1 MAETEE
7 ELLLA
12 GGDADANMDHID
24 EEKLLADEDPNF
36 NPFQVKQEELD
47 LFDAA
52 IEPSGVDKDVPLVT
66 TPAVISTPTPPS
78 SASSSLGITT
88 NAGITFS
95 NSAANIA
102 NITGK
107 KYCCY
112 IGNMSWWTTDDDLV
126 KVITSCGVD
135 DLVDLKFYEN
145 RLNGQSKG
153 FCLAVFL
160 TDLSV
165 RTITEKLPLKPV
177 HGQTL
182 VVLSYS
188 KISLARLEEASAKS
202 QTRIEQQKKA
212 KEENGMLNMG
222 TIRIGAM
229 GITPMG
235 PGGPLGPPVQQQPP
249 PMMNMAMMGQRP
261 PMGVQMGGPM
271 MGGGAMVGRPGGPGG
286 PMNPQQQMI
295 IPQTR
300 ILPGGMVQM
309 GGPPPQMGPGGGMR
323 PGVGPGGPQMNQ
335 PPPGMGQR
343 GPMGGAPPPSGP
355 PQPLMGRPVAA
366 PPNVGGA
373 GFPAGAHINPN
384 VYPGYGQQQE
394 APLDAAEV
402 EEVMNRNRTISSS
415 AISRAISDATS
426 GNHADAIETLLT
438 AISLI
443 KQSRVA
449 HDERCKLLISSLH
462 DTLSGIEAK
471 MKERKRERRDRSRSR
486 SRERKH
492 RRRLSILPP
501 LNGISVGG
509 TTIDNLE
516 ITVA

>member
-1 MAETEE
+1 DNEE
-7 ELLLA
+7 DLLA
-12 GGDADANMDHID
+12 GGGDVDTNMDNID
-24 EEKLLADEDPNF
+24 EEKLLNDDHDEPEF

-52 IEPSGVDKDVPLVT
+52 IEPSGAEKETTLPLPT
-66 TPAVISTPTPPS
+66 TPTVISSTPTNEP
-78 SASSSLGITT
+78 SLGITT
-88 NAGITFS
+88 NAGVTFS

-107 KYCCY
+107 KFCCY
-112 IGNMSWWTTDDDLV
+112 IGNMTWWTTDDDLV
-126 KVITSCGVD
+126 KVINSCGPD

-160 TDLSV
+160 TDQSV
-165 RTITEKLPLKPV
+165 RTITEKLPLRPV

-182 VVLSYS
+182 VVLPYS

-202 QTRIEQQKKA
+202 QTRIEQKKA

-235 PGGPLGPPVQQQPP
+235 PGGGPVGGGPPPNQQPP
-249 PMMNMAMMGQRP
+249 PMMNMGMMGQRP

-271 MGGGAMVGRPGGPGG
+271 MGGPMGGRPGGPSG

-300 ILPGGMVQM
+300 IMPGGMVQM
-309 GGPPPQMGPGGGMR
+309 GGPPPQMQQQGMR
-323 PGVGPGGPQMNQ
+323 PMQQGGPPPGMSQ
-335 PPPGMGQR
+335 PPPGMAPRQ
-343 GPMGGAPPPSGP
+343 MGGGPPPPSGP
-355 PQPLMGRPVAA
+355 PQPLMGRPVGA
-366 PPNVGGA
+366 PPNVGAA

-384 VYPGYGQQQE
+384 VYPGYQHGAPQE
-394 APLDAAEV
+394 MPLMEGEV

-443 KQSRVA
+443 KQSRCA
-449 HDERCKLLISSLH
+449 ADERCKLLISSLH

-471 MKERKRERRDRSRSR
+471 MKERKRDRRDRSRSR

-492 RRRLSILPP
+492 RRRSRSRSPRRKY
-501 LNGISVGG
+501 
-509 TTIDNLE
+509 
-516 ITVA
+516 

>member
-1 MAETEE
+1 MSTPRAATSVTMSSRPASGRHVLCLKPEEAGTISEEPQSRRLRKLIFLNEYGKNTDSTCFIVAQNMTVCFRSCTAFRARYVAAASIGLIEDDVLDGIQTEIHLNDDVEKTTRSRDQTGRQEYSAMTYLNGRRLSETLLLDTSEHAMIETLYHEQGLNARSMAETEE

-212 KEENGMLNMG
+212 KA
-222 TIRIGAM
+222 RIFL
-229 GITPMG
+229 I
-235 PGGPLGPPVQQQPP
+235 
-249 PMMNMAMMGQRP
+249 
-261 PMGVQMGGPM
+261 
-271 MGGGAMVGRPGGPGG
+271 
-286 PMNPQQQMI
+286 
-295 IPQTR
+295 
-300 ILPGGMVQM
+300 
-309 GGPPPQMGPGGGMR
+309 
-323 PGVGPGGPQMNQ
+323 
-335 PPPGMGQR
+335 
-343 GPMGGAPPPSGP
+343 
-355 PQPLMGRPVAA
+355 
-366 PPNVGGA
+366 
-373 GFPAGAHINPN
+373 
-384 VYPGYGQQQE
+384 YG
-394 APLDAAEV
+394 
-402 EEVMNRNRTISSS
+402 S
-415 AISRAISDATS
+415 
-426 GNHADAIETLLT
+426 
-438 AISLI
+438 
-443 KQSRVA
+443 
-449 HDERCKLLISSLH
+449 
-462 DTLSGIEAK
+462 
-471 MKERKRERRDRSRSR
+471 
-486 SRERKH
+486 
-492 RRRLSILPP
+492 
-501 LNGISVGG
+501 
-509 TTIDNLE
+509 
-516 ITVA
+516 